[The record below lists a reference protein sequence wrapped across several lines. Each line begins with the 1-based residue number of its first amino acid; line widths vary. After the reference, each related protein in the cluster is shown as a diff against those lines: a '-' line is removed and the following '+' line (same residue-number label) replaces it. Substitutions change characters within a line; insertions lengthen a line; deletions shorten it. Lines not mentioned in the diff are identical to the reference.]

1 MLILILCLSTLILIP
16 GVIFK
21 YIGRTEYKKSR
32 HAEKG
37 FKHFCYNL
45 YYSDV
50 ATNWVRIS
58 SVVLIIAL
66 VLTGCVGASYSKHTI
81 IDEKI
86 ALYEAQNAKIEAQVA
101 TAVEGYKEFE
111 ADTFANC
118 KPEDLTLVLTLY
130 PELSS
135 NELVKQQ
142 ICLYQ
147 SNNEKILSLKEQKLN
162 LEVCRW
168 WLFFG

>member
-1 MLILILCLSTLILIP
+1 MSILILCLSVLFIIP
-16 GVIFK
+16 GVVFQ
-21 YIGRTEYKKSR
+21 YIGRAEYYKSFP
-32 HAEKG
+32 AASG
-37 FKHFCYNL
+37 FKRFCYNL
-45 YYSDV
+45 YKMDITSIW
-50 ATNWVRIS
+50 TGIC
-58 SVVLIIAL
+58 SVVLIVSL
-66 VLTGCVGASYSKHTI
+66 VLTGFLGAFYSKHTI

-142 ICLYQ
+142 INIYQ
-147 SNNEKILSLKEQKLN
+147 ANNEKILELKEQKLN

>member
-1 MLILILCLSTLILIP
+1 MLILILCLSILFIIP
-16 GVIFK
+16 GIIFTCV
-21 YIGRTEYKKSR
+21 GRTEYKKCF

-45 YYSDV
+45 YQLDV
-50 ATNWVRIS
+50 TNAWTTICTI
-58 SVVLIIAL
+58 VLIVSL
-66 VLTGCVGASYSKHTI
+66 VLTGFLGAFYSKHTI

-142 ICLYQ
+142 INIYQ
-147 SNNEKILSLKEQKLN
+147 ANNEKILELKEQKLN

>member
-1 MLILILCLSTLILIP
+1 MLILILCLSVLILIP
-16 GVIFK
+16 GIIFNCV
-21 YIGRTEYKKSR
+21 GRTEYKKCYN
-32 HAEKG
+32 EKKG
-37 FKHFCYNL
+37 FKYFCYRL
-45 YYSDV
+45 YDLDV
-50 ATNWVRIS
+50 TTNWVGICT
-58 SVVLIIAL
+58 VVLVIAL
-66 VLTGCVGASYSKHTI
+66 AFTGILGAFYSKHTI

-147 SNNEKILSLKEQKLN
+147 SNNEKILTLKEQKLN

>member
-1 MLILILCLSTLILIP
+1 MLILILCLSVLFIIP
-16 GVIFK
+16 GVIFQ
-21 YIGRTEYKKSR
+21 YIGRVEYYKSFR
-32 HAEKG
+32 TTNG
-37 FKHFCYNL
+37 LKHFCYNL
-45 YYSDV
+45 YRMDIASIW
-50 ATNWVRIS
+50 TSIW
-58 SVVLIIAL
+58 SVVLVITLGLTII
-66 VLTGCVGASYSKHTI
+66 TGVMYSKHTI

-86 ALYEAQNAKIEAQVA
+86 ALYETQNAKIEAQVA

-111 ADTFANC
+111 SDTFANC

-142 ICLYQ
+142 IYIYQ
-147 SNNEKILSLKEQKLN
+147 DNNEKILALKEQKLN

>member
-1 MLILILCLSTLILIP
+1 MLILILCLSVLILIP
-16 GVIFK
+16 GIIFNCV
-21 YIGRTEYKKSR
+21 GRTEYRKCFHK
-32 HAEKG
+32 EKG
-37 FKHFCYNL
+37 FSRFCYNL
-45 YYSDV
+45 YQLDV
-50 ATNWVRIS
+50 TTNWVGICT
-58 SVVLIIAL
+58 VVLVVAL
-66 VLTGCVGASYSKHTI
+66 VLTGILGVFYSKHTI

-86 ALYEAQNAKIEAQVA
+86 ALYETQNAKIEAQVA

-111 ADTFANC
+111 SDTFANC

-142 ICLYQ
+142 IYIYQ
-147 SNNEKILSLKEQKLN
+147 DNNEKILALKEQKLN